1 MDGTIPGRPDGRRS
15 GRAHEAILAAA
26 IEVAGRRG
34 YGGASIE
41 AIAAAAGVGKQTIYR
56 WWPNKPALF
65 IEVYGRLVPA
75 GRVAEDTGSLAGDL
89 RALLARLS
97 RLYTSTAAGPILSGL
112 VADAQASPALAQQ
125 LRDSYVAPRRSIV
138 GSILDRAAARGEI
151 GPGYDVAFASDMF
164 SGAVWF
170 RLLLGEPSLDDR
182 FVDQLVAALLGGV
195 TAPVPG
201 RPEEL

>member
-1 MDGTIPGRPDGRRS
+1 MDDGAQIRADGRRS
-15 GRAHEAILAAA
+15 SRAHEAILAAA

-41 AIAAAAGVGKQTIYR
+41 AIAAEAGVGKQTIYR
-56 WWPNKPALF
+56 WWPNRAALF

-75 GRVAEDTGSLAGDL
+75 DLVAEDTGSIAGDL

-97 RLYTSTAAGPILSGL
+97 RLYTSTAAGSILAGV
-112 VADAQASPALAQQ
+112 VADAQASPALARQ
-125 LRDSYVAPRRSIV
+125 LRDTYVAPRRTIV

-151 GPGYDVAFASDMF
+151 ASGYDVDFASDLF

-182 FVDQLVAALLGGV
+182 FAGQLVAALLGGV
-195 TAPVPG
+195 VRQSP
-201 RPEEL
+201 